1 MTSWHQLGPGHTEEA
16 RARFPAIG
24 FDPCPGD
31 QRAAEHV
38 AGVVRR
44 AARSL
49 DEISQVLNGRG
60 DGEWRGK
67 AAEEFRRQFNDDFRP
82 KIDKARDS
90 FARSAA
96 ALEEWAA
103 YMPPQQLQARA
114 LEDEAGAAKSRAE
127 NAKTHL
133 AGLPPEPEWH
143 DVPTNDREE
152 REAKQDA
159 KDRSRAE
166 TAVSNAESA
175 LEQIRERAARLA
187 DRYRSQGED
196 IAERLKRAMDI
207 APNEPGLFD
216 KIGEAIGAAV
226 GSLTELVDGVL
237 EDITAMLEELAPLLS
252 FISTLAGITGTLL
265 GLLSLIPGLQ
275 FLAAPAL
282 ILGGVAL
289 LTSYLAAVGTTGSFL
304 QALKDPTVIINAVT
318 LALGLGA
325 FGAGLKL
332 MRVAGVSKS
341 YSQLIA
347 NASRIK
353 PGLPSYPSYF
363 RLVLAGGRTR
373 SLTEFGWQ
381 MTRFT
386 TTWQSNAMGLF
397 PGGTFEAF
405 TDTRDWLL
413 YGGDRPTQFF
423 PDKDVRRSA
432 DALQEGVGTAMEEA
446 TEVSN
451 PLVQPLRRPPIGM
464 E

>member
-1 MTSWHQLGPGHTEEA
+1 MTSWHQVGPGHTEEA

-31 QRAAEHV
+31 QRAAEYV

-90 FARSAA
+90 FDRSAT
-96 ALEEWAA
+96 ALEDWAA
-103 YMPPQQLQARA
+103 YMPPKQLQARA
-114 LEDEAGAAKSRAE
+114 LEDEAGAAKARAE
-127 NAKTHL
+127 TARTHL
-133 AGLPPEPEWH
+133 SGLPPEPKWH
-143 DVPTNDREE
+143 DVPKNDREE
-152 REAKQDA
+152 REAKQEA
-159 KDRSRAE
+159 KERSRAE
-166 TAVSNAESA
+166 TAASNADSA
-175 LEQIRERAARLA
+175 LEEIRDRAARLA
-187 DRYRSQGED
+187 DRYRAEGEA
-196 IAERLKRAMDI
+196 IADRLKRAMDI
-207 APNEPGLFD
+207 APNEPGLFG

-226 GSLTELVDGVL
+226 GSLNELVDGVL
-237 EDITAMLEELAPLLS
+237 DDLTALLKELAPLLS

-282 ILGGVAL
+282 ILGGIAL
-289 LTSYLAAVGTTGSFL
+289 MTSYLAAVGTTGSFL
-304 QALKDPTVIINAVT
+304 QALKDPTVIVNAVT

-332 MRVAGVSKS
+332 MKMAGVSKS
-341 YSQLIA
+341 YSQLIS
-347 NASRIK
+347 NAARVK
-353 PGLPSYPSYF
+353 PGTPSYPSYF

-373 SLTEFGWQ
+373 SMSEFGWQ

-397 PGGTFEAF
+397 PGGTFQAF
-405 TDTRDWLL
+405 MDTRDWLL
-413 YGGDRPTQFF
+413 YDGDRPSQFF
-423 PDKDVRRSA
+423 PDEDVKRSA
-432 DALQEGVGTAMEEA
+432 DALTEGAGKAAEET
-446 TEVSN
+446 TEVTD
-451 PLVQPLRRPPIGM
+451 PLVRPLRRPPIGM